1 MCRVLSLT
9 LGWLQPLPGTPG
21 RWKAALRN
29 CLFLKDVFLQRV
41 YPVSG
46 RVDFFS
52 GMGGLTYGL
61 KRT

>member
-1 MCRVLSLT
+1 
-9 LGWLQPLPGTPG
+9 
-21 RWKAALRN
+21 LRT
-29 CLFLKDVFLQRV
+29 CLFLKDIFLQRV

>member
-1 MCRVLSLT
+1 MS
-9 LGWLQPLPGTPG
+9 
-21 RWKAALRN
+21 N

-41 YPVSG
+41 YPVSR
-46 RVDFFS
+46 RVDSFS